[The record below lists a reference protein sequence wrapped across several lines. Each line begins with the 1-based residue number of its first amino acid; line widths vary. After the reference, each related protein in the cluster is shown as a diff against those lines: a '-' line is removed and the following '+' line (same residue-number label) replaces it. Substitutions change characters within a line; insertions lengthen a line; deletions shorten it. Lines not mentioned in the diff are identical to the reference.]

1 MSRVS
6 VIHHVPGRLR
16 IRLPRTASSRHV
28 EKRLLQHRGIRACRP
43 SASAH
48 SIVVEYQPS
57 ETDAN
62 AILSVVASVLGL
74 PPEAISEPDGD
85 ERHPL
90 SRRLVRFVARVN
102 GRIATMTRGNVDLQ
116 VLLALTLIAW
126 AGRQV
131 VRGRAR
137 ELPWSA
143 ALWYAYELF
152 RHHSRAAAL
161 QGGVQHPIEP
171 V

>member
-1 MSRVS
+1 MSRVA

-16 IRLPRTASSRHV
+16 LRLPKDVGSRRV
-28 EKRLLQHRGIRACRP
+28 EKRLLEHRGVRACRR
-43 SASAH
+43 SAGAR
-48 SIVVEYQPS
+48 SIVVEYHPS

-74 PPEAISEPDGD
+74 PPETVTATDGD
-85 ERHPL
+85 RAHPL
-90 SRRLVRFVARVN
+90 SRRLVRVVARVN
-102 GRIATMTRGNVDLQ
+102 SGIAKMTRGNVDLQ
-116 VLLALTLIAW
+116 VLLALSLVAV
-126 AGRQV
+126 ALRQI

-152 RHHSRAAAL
+152 RHHAQAAPRP
-161 QGGVQHPIEP
+161 GIVEPPIEL